1 VIPPPASGI
10 DPLHVGHGRGRQLRF
25 SAPGRWRLYLAMW
38 LALTD
43 LAILAGWAWATGP
56 EQVWSLG
63 PTATVLG
70 GLAVFGPVLV
80 FGYISGSYRSDTI
93 IRGSLA
99 TMVTALALAWIVA
112 WLVAKTLET
121 KLGWRSFSTPHAK
134 WAVSGV
140 VVAALSTWATRA
152 AMRALLRRHERR
164 TLVVLLGEANACLR
178 LASDMRARGRRDPI
192 AVLITG
198 GEPDGPWPERVEPC
212 GPLGLLHRLRGRVLC
227 VVTTGSWDALPR
239 GLQRLLVRARLM
251 NVPVLRPVDFSEMLW
266 GRSPVH
272 GADASWITGLER
284 LHHQED
290 PFFVGTKRLLDLALA
305 GAGLVLAAGPMLL
318 IALAVRLTSAGPVF
332 YLQRRTGQWEREFTI
347 CKFRTMRADAEKD
360 GARWASPDDDRT
372 TPLGR
377 LLRRSRLDELPQLW
391 NILLGDMSL
400 VGPRPER
407 PEFNARLEREIPFYN
422 LRHLAKPGLT
432 GWAQINHPY
441 GASVDDARA
450 KLEFDVWYVKNS
462 TVLLDLRIIL
472 RTVMVVVGL
481 RGR

>member
-1 VIPPPASGI
+1 VIPPSASGI

-43 LAILAGWAWATGP
+43 LAVLVGWAWATGP

-63 PTATVLG
+63 PTATVFG

-93 IRGSLA
+93 IRGSLP
-99 TMVTALALAWIVA
+99 TMVAALALAWIVA

-140 VVAALSTWATRA
+140 VVAALATWATRA

-164 TLVVLLGEANACLR
+164 TLVVLLGEADACLR
-178 LASDMRARGRRDPI
+178 LATDMRARGRRDPI
-192 AVLITG
+192 AVLTTG
-198 GEPDGPWPERVEPC
+198 GGPGGPWPERVEPC

-227 VVTTGSWDALPR
+227 VVTTGSWEALPR

-305 GAGLVLAAGPMLL
+305 GTGLVLAAGPMLL

-360 GARWASPDDDRT
+360 GARWASQDDDRT

-462 TVLLDLRIIL
+462 TVLLDLLIIL